1 MAGSKVLVTR
11 RLPQKAIDLLKS
23 QCEVEVNEYERPLT
37 KMELIEK
44 IADKDGLLC
53 LLNDKIDGEVMAA
66 AQRLKVIANYAVGF
80 DNIDVATA
88 TKMGIAVTNTPGIL
102 SETTA
107 DMAWALILTVARR
120 IVEAD
125 RFLRAGKFTGWAPM
139 MFLGSDVHGKTLGI
153 VGFGRIGRAMA
164 SRAKGFNMT
173 ILYSNP
179 GRAEVEVEKKLCAK
193 FVPLDV
199 LLRQSDFVTLHVPLT
214 PRTMHLI
221 GEKEISLMKPT
232 AYLINTSRGA
242 VVDEKALVKAL
253 RNNKIAG
260 AGLDVF
266 EDEPRLTT
274 GLEDLENIV
283 IVPHIASAT
292 VETRTNM
299 ALAAAENLMA
309 ALRGEVPPN
318 IVNSQIYRNR

>member
-153 VGFGRIGRAMA
+153 VGFGRIGRAVA

-242 VVDEKALVKAL
+242 VVDEKDLVKAL